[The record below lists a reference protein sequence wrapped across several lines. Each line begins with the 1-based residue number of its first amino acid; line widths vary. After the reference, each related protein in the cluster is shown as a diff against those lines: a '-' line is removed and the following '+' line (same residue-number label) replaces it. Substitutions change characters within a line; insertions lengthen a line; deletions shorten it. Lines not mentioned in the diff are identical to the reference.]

1 MSQRLRR
8 RDVLAAGAAL
18 AVSTSTLLSS
28 PVAAQTPAMTSTSS
42 LRLMRLRHTSVLV
55 ELPGMRALP
64 RRVLFD
70 PSLQPSFSMQGLFS
84 APPSPR
90 REEALGALDLV
101 CISSSDPT
109 SFDPRSL
116 AALDTRRAAVL
127 VPDDSVARRVR
138 HLGLTK
144 VRVMRPGDVAE
155 TAGLVVRASPGR
167 GVVGDAIGFHIVD
180 RDEAR
185 AGVPRGLWHTGLL
198 PPLEVDAAASTF
210 ATLHPADVVLGC
222 AWGLRLRAG
231 GPPLL
236 ADVLDATTLARLA
249 GARVLV
255 PLGQEARP
263 AGVFSLVWEAPSLA
277 STTDAPAAS
286 SVGPALRPLD
296 RGAWH
301 RVRPA

>member
-1 MSQRLRR
+1 VTASLP
-8 RDVLAAGAAL
+8 AL
-18 AVSTSTLLSS
+18 AQ
-28 PVAAQTPAMTSTSS
+28 PVASSS
-42 LRLMRLRHTSVLV
+42 LRLMHLRHTSVLV
-55 ELPGMRALP
+55 ELPGARLTP

-70 PSLQPSFSMQGLFS
+70 PSLQPSFSMQGLFV

-90 REEALGALDLV
+90 RPESLGPLDVV

-109 SFDPRSL
+109 SFDPKSL
-116 AALDTRRAAVL
+116 VALDTRRAAVL

-167 GVVGDAIGFHIVD
+167 GVVGDAIGFHVMD
-180 RDEAR
+180 RDEVR
-185 AGVPRGLWHTGLL
+185 AGLPGRGLWHTGLL

-210 ATLHPADVVLGC
+210 ATLHPADVVLAC
-222 AWGLRLRAG
+222 TWGLRLRAG

-249 GARVLV
+249 GARLLV

-263 AGVFSLVWEAPSLA
+263 AGVFSLVWTSSSPSSPPSPPSLSSSA
-277 STTDAPAAS
+277 AALAPTS
-286 SVGPALRPLD
+286 SPALRPLD
-296 RGAWH
+296 PGAWY

>member
-1 MSQRLRR
+1 MPRGLRR
-8 RDVLAAGAAL
+8 RDILGGSAAFAL
-18 AVSTSTLLSS
+18 TASLSS
-28 PVAAQTPAMTSTSS
+28 SLATPATALPVASSS
-42 LRLMRLRHTSVLV
+42 LRLMHLRHTSVLV
-55 ELPGMRALP
+55 EIPGARVAP

-70 PSLQPSFSMQGLFS
+70 PSLQPSFSMQGLFT
-84 APPSPR
+84 APPTPR
-90 REEALGALDLV
+90 REESLGPLDLV
-101 CISSSDPT
+101 CVSSSDPT

-116 AALDTRRAAVL
+116 AALDTRGAAIL
-127 VPDDSVARRVR
+127 VPDEGVARRVR

-167 GVVGDAIGFHIVD
+167 GVVGEAVGFHVMD

-185 AGVPRGLWHTGLL
+185 AGVPGRGLWHTGLL
-198 PPLEVDAAASTF
+198 PPLEVDATVSTF

-236 ADVLDATTLARLA
+236 ADVLDAMTLARLA
-249 GARVLV
+249 GARLLV
-255 PLGQEARP
+255 PVGQDVRP
-263 AGVFSLVWEAPSLA
+263 TGVFALVWESSSSPAPS
-277 STTDAPAAS
+277 SAPS
-286 SVGPALRPLD
+286 SAPALRPLEP
-296 RGAWH
+296 GAWH

>member
-1 MSQRLRR
+1 MPRGLRR
-8 RDVLAAGAAL
+8 RDLLGGSAAL
-18 AVSTSTLLSS
+18 AVTMALPAAAL
-28 PVAAQTPAMTSTSS
+28 PVPSSS
-42 LRLMRLRHTSVLV
+42 LRLMYLRHTSVLA
-55 ELPGMRALP
+55 EIPGARLTP

-90 REEALGALDLV
+90 REESLGPLDLI

-144 VRVMRPGDVAE
+144 VRVLRPGDVTE

-167 GVVGDAIGFHIVD
+167 GVVGEAIGFHVMD

-185 AGVPRGLWHTGLL
+185 AGFAGRGLWHTGLL
-198 PPLEVDAAASTF
+198 PPLEVDAASSTF

-231 GPPLL
+231 GPPLF
-236 ADVLDATTLARLA
+236 ADVLDVTTLARLA
-249 GARVLV
+249 GARLLV
-255 PLGQEARP
+255 PLGQEVRP
-263 AGVFSLVWEAPSLA
+263 AGVFSLVWESPS
-277 STTDAPAAS
+277 S
-286 SVGPALRPLD
+286 SSSSSSSSSPGPGPALRPLGP
-296 RGAWH
+296 GAWH

>member
-1 MSQRLRR
+1 MPRRLRR

-28 PVAAQTPAMTSTSS
+28 PAAAQPVPTSS

-55 ELPGMRALP
+55 EVPGVRALP

-70 PSLQPSFSMQGLFS
+70 PSLQPSYSMQGVFS

-101 CISSSDPT
+101 CISSADPT

-116 AALDTRRAAVL
+116 AALDTRGAAVL

-138 HLGLTK
+138 DLGLTK

-167 GVVGDAIGFHIVD
+167 GVVGEAIGFHIVD

-185 AGVPRGLWHTGLL
+185 AGSPRGLWHTGLL

-255 PLGQEARP
+255 PLGREARP
-263 AGVFSLVWEAPSLA
+263 AGVFSLVWESPPSDAGSPEA
-277 STTDAPAAS
+277 SSGAAS
-286 SVGPALRPLD
+286 STGLALRPLD
-296 RGAWH
+296 PGAWH

>member
-1 MSQRLRR
+1 MARGLRR
-8 RDVLAAGAAL
+8 RDVLGGSAAL
-18 AVSTSTLLSS
+18 ALTASLSAAAQ
-28 PVAAQTPAMTSTSS
+28 PVASSS
-42 LRLMRLRHTSVLV
+42 LRLMHLRHTSVLA
-55 ELPGMRALP
+55 EIPGGP

-70 PSLQPSFSMQGLFS
+70 PSLQPSFSMQGLFA

-90 REEALGALDLV
+90 REEALGALDVV
-101 CISSSDPT
+101 CVSSSDPT

-167 GVVGDAIGFHIVD
+167 GVVGEAIGFHVMD

-185 AGVPRGLWHTGLL
+185 AGLPGRGLWHTGLL

-210 ATLHPADVVLGC
+210 ATLHPADVVLAC
-222 AWGLRLRAG
+222 TWGLRLRAG

-249 GARVLV
+249 GARLLV
-255 PLGQEARP
+255 PLGREARP
-263 AGVFSLVWEAPSLA
+263 AGVFSLVWESSSSSSSSSPALAPS
-277 STTDAPAAS
+277 S
-286 SVGPALRPLD
+286 SSSSSPALRPLGP
-296 RGAWH
+296 GAWH

>member
-1 MSQRLRR
+1 MTASLPAPAQ
-8 RDVLAAGAAL
+8 
-18 AVSTSTLLSS
+18 
-28 PVAAQTPAMTSTSS
+28 PVASSS
-42 LRLMRLRHTSVLV
+42 LRLMHLRHTSVLA
-55 ELPGMRALP
+55 EIPGSRTSP

-70 PSLQPSFSMQGLFS
+70 PSLQPSFSMQGLFA

-90 REEALGALDLV
+90 REESLGPLDVV

-127 VPDDSVARRVR
+127 VPDDSVARRAR

-144 VRVMRPGDVAE
+144 VRVMRPGDVTE

-167 GVVGDAIGFHIVD
+167 GVVGDAIGFHVMD
-180 RDEAR
+180 RDEVR
-185 AGVPRGLWHTGLL
+185 AGLPGRGLWHTGLL

-210 ATLHPADVVLGC
+210 ATLHPADVVLAC
-222 AWGLRLRAG
+222 TWGLRLRAG

-249 GARVLV
+249 GARLLV

-263 AGVFSLVWEAPSLA
+263 AGVFSLVWESSSPSLSSSLSSSA
-277 STTDAPAAS
+277 AALAPTS
-286 SVGPALRPLD
+286 PPALRPLGP
-296 RGAWH
+296 GAWH
-301 RVRPA
+301 RVRPT